1 MSNVIVVGCGRVGS
15 QLANMLSDNGNNVCC
30 IDKNADAFANL
41 GRNFN
46 GSTVQGVA
54 FDEDVLI
61 RAGVEECDVLAA
73 VTQLDNTNLMCAEVA
88 NHLFGVPHVISRLYN
103 PDHERAYMQLG
114 IDYVCGTSLVAEDVF
129 SKIVSGHG
137 SHIDTFGEFEC
148 SGSRWT
154 SPAAT
159 TPKRSASRNLSAITR
174 CALSPS
180 NAPMAP
186 RPPSRRP
193 IRCCT
198 RATPFSLAC
207 ATTLSRRS
215 RVIFWIRWYPCTSL
229 SPAEAKSVPT
239 WLASC

>member
-46 GSTVQGVA
+46 GSTVQGVG

-129 SKIVSGHG
+129 SKVVSGHG
-137 SHIDTFGEFEC
+137 AHLDTFGEFEVLRF
-148 SGSRWT
+148 SLDLSWRDTDHPTIRVGELERDHDVRIIAFERSDG
-154 SPAAT
+154 
-159 TPKRSASRNLSAITR
+159 SASSIPTR
-174 CALSPS
+174 DSILYNGDSV
-180 NAPMAP
+180 
-186 RPPSRRP
+186 
-193 IRCCT
+193 
-198 RATPFSLAC
+198 LAC
-207 ATTLSRRS
+207 VRHELIESFSRY
-215 RVIFWIRWYPCTSL
+215 IQD
-229 SPAEAKSVPT
+229 
-239 WLASC
+239 